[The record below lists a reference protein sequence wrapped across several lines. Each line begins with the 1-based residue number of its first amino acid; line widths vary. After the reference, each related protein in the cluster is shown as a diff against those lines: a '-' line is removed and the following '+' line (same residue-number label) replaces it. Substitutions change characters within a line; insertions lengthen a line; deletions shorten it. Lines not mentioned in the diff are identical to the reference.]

1 LDEIGSR
8 YAFEIQLA
16 VADAFWNLADFPK
29 PFYLW
34 MANIRGF
41 LHFPPVSAPL
51 LAAVGNS
58 SGGQGVMLMET
69 YMLSTPD
76 QESYDRQLTAL
87 NDHLYWADRCIPGGR
102 SRIGFMISG
111 YTNNGVFNT
120 WIHPETDYKCVVERF
135 CRKLAVDPELTG
147 FYAMGAYAM
156 NRFDEEL
163 ARWTAAVFRH
173 YAIEGNT
180 DSLAERYGFKFNPGF
195 LQNGDFDNK
204 TEGWTVE
211 PAGEG
216 SLKHFYQ
223 ANFGKKPMGRQR
235 NSGKHG
241 DHAMLFVR
249 SDKKPNKLSQRI
261 TGLTP
266 GKKYSLLFVTADPDN
281 VKKPG
286 NELLKVVFNADISD
300 SRTVADGS
308 YQLVQPGPVATR
320 YKRNENGEAVI
331 DKIIPM
337 PQIVTHKIVFVPEKP
352 EVTITFSDWQDE
364 KTPGGKIGEKRV
376 INFISVNPFFE
387 D

>member
-1 LDEIGSR
+1 MEQNIFYRNNLIEYCSYNIEYFVNSTYGKVKDSVYEGNILRFSGYGFGSLWRVESEDSATANINGWRRPMPCENFIIRNNIFDTAGR
-8 YAFEIQLA
+8 YQLTSKHTNNEFGPTVVGNTWVMDNQPCSA
-16 VADAFWNLADFPK
+16 VA
-29 PFYLW
+29 
-34 MANIRGF
+34 
-41 LHFPPVSAPL
+41 
-51 LAAVGNS
+51 
-58 SGGQGVMLMET
+58 
-69 YMLSTPD
+69 
-76 QESYDRQLTAL
+76 
-87 NDHLYWADRCIPGGR
+87 
-102 SRIGFMISG
+102 
-111 YTNNGVFNT
+111 
-120 WIHPETDYKCVVERF
+120 
-135 CRKLAVDPELTG
+135 
-147 FYAMGAYAM
+147 
-156 NRFDEEL
+156 
-163 ARWTAAVFRH
+163 
-173 YAIEGNT
+173 
-180 DSLAERYGFKFNPGF
+180 
-195 LQNGDFDNK
+195 LQIDNK

-211 PAGEG
+211 SAEEG